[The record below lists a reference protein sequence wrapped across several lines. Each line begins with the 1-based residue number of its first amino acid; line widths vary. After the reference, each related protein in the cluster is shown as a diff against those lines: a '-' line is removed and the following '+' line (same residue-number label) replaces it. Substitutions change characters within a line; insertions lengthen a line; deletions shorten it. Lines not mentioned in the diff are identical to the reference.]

1 MRHLML
7 AHWDNQTV
15 DRYDDTL
22 SIKLALR
29 LVNKADKYDTDNT
42 TRACSDL
49 CLYVYYC
56 NYCRK
61 TAMIELKAF
70 GIHSATQA
78 ELKER
83 LDLLTKLNK
92 KGCKTFDFGSF
103 YREADVFETLTLAV
117 SALGITESVCYHG
130 IGAPETFQP
139 VGLQIKKLADKFC

>member
-7 AHWDNQTV
+7 AHWYSQDI
-15 DRYDDTL
+15 DRYDDSL
-22 SIKLALR
+22 SVKLALR
-29 LVNKADKYDTDNT
+29 LVNKSDKHDTDET

-49 CLYVYYC
+49 GLYVF
-56 NYCRK
+56 YCRK
-61 TAMIELKAF
+61 TLMIELKAF
-70 GIHSATQA
+70 GIHSASQSQ
-78 ELKER
+78 LKER

-92 KGCKTFDFGSF
+92 KGAKNFDFGSF

-130 IGAPETFQP
+130 VGEPETFQP

>member
-7 AHWDNQTV
+7 AHWDNQTI
-15 DRYDDTL
+15 DRYDDSL

-29 LVNKADKYDTDNT
+29 LVNKTDKWDTDET

-49 CLYVYYC
+49 CIYVFYS
-56 NYCRK
+56 RK
-61 TAMIELKAF
+61 TLMIELKAF
-70 GIHSATQA
+70 DIYSASQSQ
-78 ELKER
+78 LKER

-92 KGCKTFDFGSF
+92 KGAKTFDFGNF
-103 YREADVFETLTLAV
+103 HRDADVFEILTLAV

-130 IGAPETFQP
+130 VGEPETFQP

>member
-7 AHWDNQTV
+7 AHWDSQTV
-15 DRYDDTL
+15 DRYEDTL

-49 CLYVYYC
+49 GLYVYYC
-56 NYCRK
+56 KK
-61 TAMIELKAF
+61 TVMIELKAF
-70 GIHSATQA
+70 DIHSASQLQ
-78 ELKER
+78 LKER

-92 KGCKTFDFGSF
+92 KGAKSFDFGSF

-117 SALGITESVCYHG
+117 SALGITESVCYPG
-130 IGAPETFQP
+130 VGEPETFQP
-139 VGLQIKKLADKFC
+139 VGLQIKKLAYKLVKL